1 MFNLKKYAGEHFI
14 KPDDVRDHPLR
25 RQIAVVRE
33 GKFGK
38 LDLLFETGGVFS
50 LNGTNTTTLL
60 DYYGSNSDNLI
71 GKEIDLYLGKLKY
84 NGTLNDAVLVK
95 PISPPDAKPL
105 DDSPPI
111 DDSPPDDGSPPP
123 VQSESEFDDEIPF

>member
-1 MFNLKKYAGEHFI
+1 
-14 KPDDVRDHPLR
+14 
-25 RQIAVVRE
+25 
-33 GKFGK
+33 
-38 LDLLFETGGVFS
+38 
-50 LNGTNTTTLL
+50 
-60 DYYGSNSDNLI
+60 
-71 GKEIDLYLGKLKY
+71 
-84 NGTLNDAVLVK
+84 LVK